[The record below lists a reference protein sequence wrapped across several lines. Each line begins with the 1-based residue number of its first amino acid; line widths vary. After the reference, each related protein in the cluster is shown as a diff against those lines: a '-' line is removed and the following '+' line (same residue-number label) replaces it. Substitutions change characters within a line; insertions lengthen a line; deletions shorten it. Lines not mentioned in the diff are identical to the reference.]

1 MPTPLEITCPCCS
14 TRMSVDPESGA
25 ILHHEQPKITEKTT
39 LEEALRSQKARQDEA
54 EDRFRRA
61 LEERGKQEDILQK
74 KFREAQK
81 RAEKDPGKP
90 RGPFDLD

>member
-1 MPTPLEITCPCCS
+1 MSDALEIVCPCCS
-14 TRMSVDPESGA
+14 ARLSVDAETGA
-25 ILHHEQPKITEKTT
+25 VLHHEQPKITEKLT
-39 LEEALRSQKARQDEA
+39 LEDAVKSQKARQDEA

-61 LEERGKQEDILQK
+61 LEERGRQEEILQK

-81 RAEKDPGKP
+81 RAERDPNKP